1 MTYQIFKK
9 WCGVK
14 NKNTSEKILLAY
26 LVERN
31 GKLKA
36 AGSLWAE
43 YSMLKATIFLHE
55 SINISKFSTLIAFLK
70 RKNVGYKP
78 KKASVFTK
86 DEMFKFLI
94 EALDEL
100 FLIHKVAMI
109 LGVAGACR
117 REELYKMT
125 IKDIEDRE
133 SFIIITISNTKTN
146 IQRTFTVINKKN
158 EKINYLRIVRKY
170 IKLRPNNAKSL
181 HLFLN
186 YRNGKCKN
194 QVVGKGTIGAL
205 SSKMAEYLKLENAVN
220 YTGHSFRRTS
230 ATLLANK
237 GVDVL
242 GLKRHGGWKSS
253 TVAESYV
260 EDSLQN
266 KNQFAEKILHD
277 DNESPCSVSDNIL
290 QSSACASTSRTFSVD
305 TNTEKSNISIS
316 ISSCNNCTFNFK

>member
-1 MTYQIFKK
+1 M
-9 WCGVK
+9 
-14 NKNTSEKILLAY
+14 
-26 LVERN
+26 
-31 GKLKA
+31 
-36 AGSLWAE
+36 
-43 YSMLKATIFLHE
+43 
-55 SINISKFSTLIAFLK
+55 FSTLIAFLK

-94 EALDEL
+94 EAPDEL
-100 FLIHKVAMI
+100 FLIHTVAMI

-125 IKDIEDRE
+125 IKDIENRE
-133 SFIIITISNTKTN
+133 SFIIITIPNTKTN

-158 EKINYLRIVRKY
+158 EKIYYLKIVRKY

-186 YRNGKCKN
+186 YRNGKCKS

-205 SSKMAEYLKLENAVN
+205 SSKIAEYLKLENAVN

-230 ATLLANK
+230 ATLSANK

-253 TVAESYV
+253 TVGESYV

-266 KNQFAEKILHD
+266 KNQFAEKM
-277 DNESPCSVSDNIL
+277 
-290 QSSACASTSRTFSVD
+290 T
-305 TNTEKSNISIS
+305 
-316 ISSCNNCTFNFK
+316 